1 MWFGSSKSKVNFHL
15 LLLLLFTIFAGYD
28 KTVLTNFGESMF
40 KKYWKSFVIF
50 WSVVMLGIVGVF
62 VFFWLISAGKL
73 GFMPTFEELENP
85 NNRFASEVFFADGPI
100 MNKYFEKENRKYTE
114 YREIPASVVDALIAT
129 EDVRFYEHSGVD
141 VRGLFRVLKGV
152 LTADASAGGGSTIS
166 QQLAKMLFPREP
178 DLNVFE
184 LVVRKFRE
192 WVIAVR
198 LEKSYTKEE
207 IMTMYLNKYDF
218 LNLAVGI
225 SSAAD
230 IYFQTPLDSLKIEQA
245 AMLVGMAK
253 NSSYYNPVRRPEL
266 TLNRRNVVLNQM
278 YKYDKITRDE
288 YDSLK
293 MLPLGLKFK
302 RVDHKEGLATY
313 FREYL
318 RLYMTANKPKR
329 ENYRNTE
336 QFRLDSAAWETDP
349 LYGWCKKNVK
359 VGGTHYDLYSDGLKI
374 YSTLDSRMQRYAEE
388 AVREHLSQDLQPLF
402 DKERAYKKNSPFSND
417 MTPDK
422 IEEAL
427 MRSVKQSERYR
438 QLVKEGKNQ
447 REIRKIFDQ
456 KVEMQLFTWN
466 GIRDTVMSPMDSVKH
481 YKSFFRSGF
490 MVMNPRNGYVKAYV
504 GGPDYRYFM
513 YDMVSVGRRQVGST
527 IKPILYTLAMQEGLG
542 PCDRV
547 PNIPQTFI
555 LPTGEPWTARGGT
568 KRKGEM
574 VTLRWGLANSENNI
588 SAWVLK
594 QFTPQAV
601 AQMAH
606 KMGITSFIDPVP
618 SVFLGTAEISVKE
631 MVAAYSIFANKGVY
645 HAPLIVSRIE
655 DKFGNTLA
663 TFQTESREVITANTA
678 YLMCDLLEGVVN
690 SGTGVRLRY
699 KYKLTNP
706 IGGKTGT
713 TQEHSDGWF
722 MGITPA
728 LVGGVWVGAED
739 RSIHFQN
746 LANGQGASMALPIW
760 GKFLQKVYADA
771 GLNVYTGPFDY
782 PAGLLKRLNCDET
795 VLPAGGTSTD
805 GQANDEEDEE
815 FY

>member
-1 MWFGSSKSKVNFHL
+1 
-15 LLLLLFTIFAGYD
+15 
-28 KTVLTNFGESMF
+28 MF
-40 KKYWKSFVIF
+40 KKYWKSFVVF
-50 WSVVMLGIVGVF
+50 WSVVLVGIVGLV

-85 NNRFASEVFFADGPI
+85 KNRFASEVYFADGTV
-100 MNKYFEKENRKYTE
+100 MSRYFEKENRKYTA
-114 YREIPASVVDALIAT
+114 YQEIPQSVIDALIAT
-129 EDVRFYEHSGVD
+129 EDARFYDHSGID

-152 LTADASAGGGSTIS
+152 LTGNTASTGGGSTIS

-178 DLNVFE
+178 DLNALE

-192 WVIAVR
+192 WVIAVK

-207 IMTMYLNKYDF
+207 ILTMYLNKYDF

-230 IYFQTPLDSLKIEQA
+230 IYFQMPLDSLRVEQA

-266 TLNRRNVVLNQM
+266 TRDRRNVVLAQM
-278 YKYDKITRDE
+278 YKYGKITE
-288 YDSLK
+288 EAMDSLQQ
-293 MLPLGLKFK
+293 LPLGLNFK

-313 FREYL
+313 FREHL
-318 RLYMTANKPKR
+318 RLFMTANKPVRK
-329 ENYRNTE
+329 NYRDAA
-336 QFRLDSAAWETDP
+336 QFRLDSTAWETNP

-359 VGGTHYDLYSDGLKI
+359 VDGTPYDLYSDGLKI
-374 YSTLDSRMQRYAEE
+374 YATLDSRMQRYAEE
-388 AVREHLSQDLQPLF
+388 AVREHLSQELQPLF
-402 DKERAYKKNSPFSND
+402 DKERVHKRNSPFSND
-417 MTPDK
+417 MTPEQINDV
-422 IEEAL
+422 L
-427 MRSVKQSERYR
+427 NRSMRQSERYR
-438 QLVKEGKNQ
+438 VLKKAGMKEA
-447 REIRKIFDQ
+447 EIRKTFHE
-456 KVEMQLFTWN
+456 KVEMQVFTWQ
-466 GIRDTVMSPMDSVKH
+466 GLRDTILSPLDSIKH
-481 YKSFFRSGF
+481 YKAFFRSGF
-490 MVMNPRNGYVKAYV
+490 MVMDPKNGYIKAYV

-513 YDMVSVGRRQVGST
+513 YDMVSTGKRQVGST

-542 PCDRV
+542 PCDKV

-555 LPTGEPWTARGGT
+555 LPDGKPWTARGGT

-618 SVFLGTAEISVKE
+618 SIFLGTAEISVKE

-645 HAPLIVSRIE
+645 NVPLPVFRIE
-655 DKFGNTLA
+655 DKYGNVLEDFRA
-663 TFQTESREVITANTA
+663 ESREVITENTA
-678 YLMCDLLEGVVN
+678 YLMCNLLEGVVEN
-690 SGTGVRLRY
+690 GTGVRLRY
-699 KYKLTNP
+699 KYKLNNP
-706 IGGKTGT
+706 MGGKTGT
-713 TQEHSDGWF
+713 TQEHADGWF
-722 MGITPA
+722 MGVTPE

-746 LANGQGASMALPIW
+746 LANGQGANMALPIW
-760 GKFLQKVYADA
+760 ARFLQKAYADPKLKLKQNDFEMPI
-771 GLNVYTGPFDY
+771 GIT
-782 PAGLLKRLNCDET
+782 KRLNCDET
-795 VLPAGGTSTD
+795 PAEG
-805 GQANDEEDEE
+805 ADEQKAGSNEEEEE
-815 FY
+815 FF

>member
-1 MWFGSSKSKVNFHL
+1 
-15 LLLLLFTIFAGYD
+15 
-28 KTVLTNFGESMF
+28 MF
-40 KKYWKSFVIF
+40 KKYWKFFVIF
-50 WSVVMLGIVGVF
+50 WSVVLVGIIGVF

-85 NNRFASEVFFADGPI
+85 NNRFASGVYFADGPI
-100 MNKYFEKENRKYTE
+100 MNRYFEKENRKYIE
-114 YREIPASVVDALIAT
+114 YREIPQSVIDALIAT
-129 EDVRFYEHSGVD
+129 EDVRFYDHSGVD
-141 VRGLFRVLKGV
+141 VRGLFRVAKGL
-152 LTADASAGGGSTIS
+152 LTANTSAGGGSTIS
-166 QQLAKMLFPREP
+166 QQLAKMLFPRES

-184 LVVRKFRE
+184 LAIRKFRE

-207 IMTMYLNKYDF
+207 ILTMYLNKYDF

-230 IYFQTPLDSLKIEQA
+230 IYFQVPLDSLKVEQA
-245 AMLVGMAK
+245 AMLIGMAK

-266 TLNRRNVVLNQM
+266 TLNRRNVVLSQM
-278 YKYDKITRDE
+278 YKYDKITRE
-288 YDSLK
+288 ECDSLK
-293 MLPLGLKFK
+293 KLPLGLNFK

-318 RLYMTANKPKR
+318 RLFMTANKPDRKR
-329 ENYRNTE
+329 YRDLS
-336 QFRLDSAAWETDP
+336 QFRLDSVAWKTNP

-359 VGGTHYDLYSDGLKI
+359 VDGSHYDLYSDGLKI
-374 YSTLDSRMQRYAEE
+374 YTTLDSRMQKYAEE

-402 DKERAYKKNSPFSND
+402 DKEKVKKHRPPFSND
-417 MTPDK
+417 MTPAE
-422 IEEAL
+422 IEEVL
-427 MRSVKQSERYR
+427 DRSIRQSERYR
-438 QLVKEGKNQ
+438 VLSKQGMSFD
-447 REIRKIFDQ
+447 EIRKTFDQ
-456 KVEMQLFTWN
+456 PLKMQVFTWN
-466 GIRDTVMSPMDSVKH
+466 GIRDTVMTPLDSIKH

-490 MVMNPRNGYVKAYV
+490 MVMQPQTGYIKAYV

-513 YDMVSVGRRQVGST
+513 YDMVSAGKRQVGST

-542 PCDRV
+542 PCDKV

-555 LPTGEPWTARGGT
+555 LPTGEPWSARGGT
-568 KRKGEM
+568 KRQGEM

-594 QFTPQAV
+594 QFTPEAV

-618 SVFLGTAEISVKE
+618 SVFLGTAEITVKE

-645 HAPLIVSRIE
+645 NSPLPVYRIE
-655 DKFGNTLA
+655 DKYGNVLQE
-663 TFQTESREVITANTA
+663 FRPESREVITENTA
-678 YLMCDLLEGVVN
+678 YLMCNLLEGVVTG
-690 SGTGVRLRY
+690 GTGVRLRY
-699 KYKLTNP
+699 KYKLMNP
-706 IGGKTGT
+706 MGGKTGT
-713 TQEHSDGWF
+713 TQKHADGWF
-722 MGITPA
+722 MGVTPD

-760 GKFLQKVYADA
+760 AKFLLKAYADPR
-771 GLNVYTGPFDY
+771 LKMSDRPFAR
-782 PAGLLKRLNCDET
+782 PAGINKRLDCDET
-795 VLPAGGTSTD
+795 ISEAEVKEMNNGIR
-805 GQANDEEDEE
+805 EDEE
-815 FY
+815 EFY

>member
-1 MWFGSSKSKVNFHL
+1 
-15 LLLLLFTIFAGYD
+15 
-28 KTVLTNFGESMF
+28 MF
-40 KKYWKSFVIF
+40 KKYWKFFVIF
-50 WSVVMLGIVGVF
+50 WSVVLVGIIGVF

-85 NNRFASEVFFADGPI
+85 NNRFASEVYFADGPI
-100 MNKYFEKENRKYTE
+100 MNRYFEKENRKYIE
-114 YREIPASVVDALIAT
+114 YREIPQSVIDALIAT
-129 EDVRFYEHSGVD
+129 EDVRFYDHSGVD
-141 VRGLFRVLKGV
+141 VRGLFRVAKGL
-152 LTADASAGGGSTIS
+152 LTANTSAGGGSTIS
-166 QQLAKMLFPREP
+166 QQLAKMLFPRES

-184 LVVRKFRE
+184 LAIRKFRE

-207 IMTMYLNKYDF
+207 ILTMYLNKYDF

-230 IYFQTPLDSLKIEQA
+230 IYFQVPLDSLKVEQA
-245 AMLVGMAK
+245 AMLIGMAK

-266 TLNRRNVVLNQM
+266 TLNRRNVVLSQM
-278 YKYDKITRDE
+278 YKYDKITRE
-288 YDSLK
+288 ECDSLK
-293 MLPLGLKFK
+293 KLPLGLNFK

-318 RLYMTANKPKR
+318 RLFMTANKPDRKR
-329 ENYRNTE
+329 YRDLS
-336 QFRLDSAAWETDP
+336 QFRLDSIVWETNP

-359 VGGTHYDLYSDGLKI
+359 VDGSHYDLYSDGLKI
-374 YSTLDSRMQRYAEE
+374 YTTLDSRMQKYAEE

-402 DKERAYKKNSPFSND
+402 DKEKVKKLRPPFSND
-417 MTPDK
+417 MTPAE
-422 IEEAL
+422 IEEVL
-427 MRSVKQSERYR
+427 DRSIRQSERYR
-438 QLVKEGKNQ
+438 VLSKQGMSFD
-447 REIRKIFDQ
+447 EIRKTFDQ
-456 KVEMQLFTWN
+456 PLKMQVFTWN
-466 GIRDTVMSPMDSVKH
+466 GIRDTVMTPLDSIKH

-490 MVMNPRNGYVKAYV
+490 MVMQPQTGYIKAYV

-513 YDMVSVGRRQVGST
+513 YDMVSAGKRQVGST

-542 PCDRV
+542 PCDKV

-555 LPTGEPWTARGGT
+555 LPTGEPWSARGGT
-568 KRKGEM
+568 KRQGEM

-594 QFTPQAV
+594 QFTPEAV

-618 SVFLGTAEISVKE
+618 SVFLGTAEITVKE

-645 HAPLIVSRIE
+645 NSPLPVCRIE
-655 DKFGNTLA
+655 DKYGNVLQE
-663 TFQTESREVITANTA
+663 FRPESREVITENTA
-678 YLMCDLLEGVVN
+678 YLMCNLLEGVVN

-706 IGGKTGT
+706 MGGKTGT
-713 TQEHSDGWF
+713 TQQHADGWF
-722 MGITPA
+722 IGVTPD

-746 LANGQGASMALPIW
+746 LANGQGANMALPIW
-760 GKFLQKVYADA
+760 AKFLQKAYADS
-771 GLNVYTGPFDY
+771 GLKMSGRPFDR
-782 PAGLLKRLNCDET
+782 PAGISKRLDCDET
-795 VLPAGGTSTD
+795 ISEAEAKEMNKSLR
-805 GQANDEEDEE
+805 EDEE
-815 FY
+815 EFY

>member
-1 MWFGSSKSKVNFHL
+1 
-15 LLLLLFTIFAGYD
+15 
-28 KTVLTNFGESMF
+28 MF
-40 KKYWKSFVIF
+40 KKYWKFFVIF
-50 WSVVMLGIVGVF
+50 WSVVLVGIIGVF

-85 NNRFASEVFFADGPI
+85 NNRFASEVYFADGPI
-100 MNKYFEKENRKYTE
+100 MNRYFEKENRKYIE
-114 YREIPASVVDALIAT
+114 YREIPQSVIDALIAT
-129 EDVRFYEHSGVD
+129 EDVRFYDHSGVD
-141 VRGLFRVLKGV
+141 VRGLFRVAKGL
-152 LTADASAGGGSTIS
+152 LTANTSAGGGSTIS
-166 QQLAKMLFPREP
+166 QQLAKMLFPRES

-184 LVVRKFRE
+184 LAIRKFRE

-207 IMTMYLNKYDF
+207 ILTMYLNKYDF

-230 IYFQTPLDSLKIEQA
+230 IYFQVPLDSLKVEQA
-245 AMLVGMAK
+245 AMLIGMAK

-266 TLNRRNVVLNQM
+266 TLNRRNVVLSQM
-278 YKYDKITRDE
+278 YKYDKITRE
-288 YDSLK
+288 ECDSLK
-293 MLPLGLKFK
+293 KLPLGLNFK

-318 RLYMTANKPKR
+318 RLFMTANKPDRKR
-329 ENYRNTE
+329 YRDLS
-336 QFRLDSAAWETDP
+336 QFRLDSVAWKTNP

-359 VGGTHYDLYSDGLKI
+359 VDGSHYDLYSDGLKI
-374 YSTLDSRMQRYAEE
+374 YTTLDSRMQKYAEE

-402 DKERAYKKNSPFSND
+402 DKEKVKKHRPPFSND
-417 MTPDK
+417 MTPTE
-422 IEEAL
+422 IEEVL
-427 MRSVKQSERYR
+427 DRSIRQSERYR
-438 QLVKEGKNQ
+438 VLSKQGMSFK
-447 REIRKIFDQ
+447 EIRKTFDQ
-456 KVEMQLFTWN
+456 PLKMQVFTWS
-466 GIRDTVMSPMDSVKH
+466 GIRDTVMTPLDSIKH

-490 MVMNPRNGYVKAYV
+490 MVMQPQTGYIKAYV

-513 YDMVSVGRRQVGST
+513 YDMVSAGKRQVGST

-542 PCDRV
+542 PCDKV

-555 LPTGEPWTARGGT
+555 LPTGEPWSARGGT
-568 KRKGEM
+568 KRQGEM

-594 QFTPQAV
+594 QFTPEAV

-618 SVFLGTAEISVKE
+618 SVFLGTAEITVKE

-645 HAPLIVSRIE
+645 NSPLPVYRIE
-655 DKFGNTLA
+655 DKYGNVLQE
-663 TFQTESREVITANTA
+663 FRPESREVITENTA
-678 YLMCDLLEGVVN
+678 YLMCNLLEGVVTG
-690 SGTGVRLRY
+690 GTGVRLRY
-699 KYKLTNP
+699 KYKLMNP
-706 IGGKTGT
+706 MGGKTGT
-713 TQEHSDGWF
+713 TQKHADGWF
-722 MGITPA
+722 MGVTPD

-760 GKFLQKVYADA
+760 AKFLLKAYADPR
-771 GLNVYTGPFDY
+771 LKMSDRPFDR
-782 PAGLLKRLNCDET
+782 PAGINKRLDCDET
-795 VLPAGGTSTD
+795 ISEAEVKEINNGIR
-805 GQANDEEDEE
+805 EDEE
-815 FY
+815 EFY

>member
-1 MWFGSSKSKVNFHL
+1 
-15 LLLLLFTIFAGYD
+15 
-28 KTVLTNFGESMF
+28 MF
-40 KKYWKSFVIF
+40 KKYWKFFVIF
-50 WSVVMLGIVGVF
+50 WSVVLVGIIGVF

-85 NNRFASEVFFADGPI
+85 NNRFASEVYFADGPI
-100 MNKYFEKENRKYTE
+100 MNRYFEKENRKYIE
-114 YREIPASVVDALIAT
+114 YREIPQSVIDALIAT
-129 EDVRFYEHSGVD
+129 EDVRFYDHSGVD
-141 VRGLFRVLKGV
+141 VRGLFRVAKGL
-152 LTADASAGGGSTIS
+152 LTANTSAGGGSTIS
-166 QQLAKMLFPREP
+166 QQLAKMLFPRES

-184 LVVRKFRE
+184 LAIRKFRE

-207 IMTMYLNKYDF
+207 ILTMYLNKYDF

-230 IYFQTPLDSLKIEQA
+230 IYFQVPLDSLKVEQA

-266 TLNRRNVVLNQM
+266 TLNRRNVVLSQM
-278 YKYDKITRDE
+278 YKYDKITRE
-288 YDSLK
+288 ECDSLK
-293 MLPLGLKFK
+293 QLPLGLNFK

-318 RLYMTANKPKR
+318 RLFMTANKPDRKR
-329 ENYRNTE
+329 YRDLS
-336 QFRLDSAAWETDP
+336 QFRLDSVAWKTNP

-359 VGGTHYDLYSDGLKI
+359 VDGSHYDLYSDGLKI
-374 YSTLDSRMQRYAEE
+374 YTTLDSRMQKYAEE
-388 AVREHLSQDLQPLF
+388 AVREHLSRDLQPLF
-402 DKERAYKKNSPFSND
+402 DKEKVKKHRPPFSND
-417 MTPDK
+417 MTPTE
-422 IEEAL
+422 IEEVL
-427 MRSVKQSERYR
+427 DRSIRQSERYR
-438 QLVKEGKNQ
+438 VLSKQGMSFD
-447 REIRKIFDQ
+447 EIRKTFDQ
-456 KVEMQLFTWN
+456 PLEMQVFTWN
-466 GIRDTVMSPMDSVKH
+466 GIRDTVMTPLDSIKH

-490 MVMNPRNGYVKAYV
+490 MVMQPQTGYIKAYV

-513 YDMVSVGRRQVGST
+513 YDMVSAGKRQVGST

-542 PCDRV
+542 PCDKV

-555 LPTGEPWTARGGT
+555 LPTGEPWSARGGT
-568 KRKGEM
+568 KRQGEM

-594 QFTPQAV
+594 QFTPEAV

-618 SVFLGTAEISVKE
+618 SVFLGTAEITVKE

-645 HAPLIVSRIE
+645 NSPLPVYRIE
-655 DKFGNTLA
+655 DKYGNVLQE
-663 TFQTESREVITANTA
+663 FRPESREVITENTA
-678 YLMCDLLEGVVN
+678 YLMCNLLEGVVTG
-690 SGTGVRLRY
+690 GTGVRLRY
-699 KYKLTNP
+699 KYKLMNP
-706 IGGKTGT
+706 MGGKTGT
-713 TQEHSDGWF
+713 TQKHADGWF
-722 MGITPA
+722 MGVTPD

-760 GKFLQKVYADA
+760 AKFLLKAYADPR
-771 GLNVYTGPFDY
+771 LKMSDRPFDR
-782 PAGLLKRLNCDET
+782 PAGINKRLDCDET
-795 VLPAGGTSTD
+795 ISEAEVKEMNNGIR
-805 GQANDEEDEE
+805 EDEE
-815 FY
+815 EFY

>member
-1 MWFGSSKSKVNFHL
+1 
-15 LLLLLFTIFAGYD
+15 
-28 KTVLTNFGESMF
+28 MF
-40 KKYWKSFVIF
+40 KKYWKFFVIF
-50 WSVVMLGIVGVF
+50 WSVVLVGIIGVF

-85 NNRFASEVFFADGPI
+85 NNRFASEIYFADGPI
-100 MNKYFEKENRKYTE
+100 MNRYFEKENRKYIE
-114 YREIPASVVDALIAT
+114 YREIPQSVIDALIAT
-129 EDVRFYEHSGVD
+129 EDVRFYDHSGVD
-141 VRGLFRVLKGV
+141 VRGLFRVAKGL
-152 LTADASAGGGSTIS
+152 LTANTSAGGGSTIS
-166 QQLAKMLFPREP
+166 QQLAKMLFPRES

-184 LVVRKFRE
+184 LAIRKFRE

-207 IMTMYLNKYDF
+207 ILTMYLNKYDF

-230 IYFQTPLDSLKIEQA
+230 IYFQVPLDSLKVEQA
-245 AMLVGMAK
+245 AMLIGMAK

-266 TLNRRNVVLNQM
+266 TLNRRNVVLSQM
-278 YKYDKITRDE
+278 YKYDKITRE
-288 YDSLK
+288 ECDSLK
-293 MLPLGLKFK
+293 KLPLGLNFK

-318 RLYMTANKPKR
+318 RLFMTANKPDRKR
-329 ENYRNTE
+329 YRDLS
-336 QFRLDSAAWETDP
+336 QFRLDSVAWKTNP

-359 VGGTHYDLYSDGLKI
+359 VDGSHYDLYSDGLKI
-374 YSTLDSRMQRYAEE
+374 YTTLDSRMQKYAEE

-402 DKERAYKKNSPFSND
+402 DKEKVKKHRPPFSND
-417 MTPDK
+417 MTPAE
-422 IEEAL
+422 IEEVL
-427 MRSVKQSERYR
+427 DRSIRQSERYR
-438 QLVKEGKNQ
+438 VLSKQGMSFD
-447 REIRKIFDQ
+447 EIRKTFDQ
-456 KVEMQLFTWN
+456 PLKMQVFTWN
-466 GIRDTVMSPMDSVKH
+466 GIRDTVMTPLDSIKH

-490 MVMNPRNGYVKAYV
+490 MVMQPQTGYIKAYV

-513 YDMVSVGRRQVGST
+513 YDMVSAGKRQVGST

-542 PCDRV
+542 PCDKV

-555 LPTGEPWTARGGT
+555 LPTGEPWSARGGT
-568 KRKGEM
+568 KRQGEM

-594 QFTPQAV
+594 QFTPEAV

-618 SVFLGTAEISVKE
+618 SVFLGTAEITVKE

-645 HAPLIVSRIE
+645 NSPLPVYRIE
-655 DKFGNTLA
+655 DKYGNVLQE
-663 TFQTESREVITANTA
+663 FRPESREVITENTA
-678 YLMCDLLEGVVN
+678 YLMCNLLEGVVTG
-690 SGTGVRLRY
+690 GTGVRLRY
-699 KYKLTNP
+699 KYKLMNP
-706 IGGKTGT
+706 MGGKTGT
-713 TQEHSDGWF
+713 TQKHADGWF
-722 MGITPA
+722 MGVTPD

-760 GKFLQKVYADA
+760 AKFLLKAYADPR
-771 GLNVYTGPFDY
+771 LKMSDRPFAR
-782 PAGLLKRLNCDET
+782 PAGINKRLDCDET
-795 VLPAGGTSTD
+795 ISEAEVKEMNNGIR
-805 GQANDEEDEE
+805 EDEE
-815 FY
+815 EFY

>member
-1 MWFGSSKSKVNFHL
+1 
-15 LLLLLFTIFAGYD
+15 
-28 KTVLTNFGESMF
+28 MF
-40 KKYWKSFVIF
+40 KKYWKFFVIF
-50 WSVVMLGIVGVF
+50 WSVVLVGIIGVF

-85 NNRFASEVFFADGPI
+85 NNRGASEVYFADGPI
-100 MNKYFEKENRKYTE
+100 MNRYFEKENRKYIE
-114 YREIPASVVDALIAT
+114 YREIPQSVIDALIAT
-129 EDVRFYEHSGVD
+129 EDVRFYDHSGVD
-141 VRGLFRVLKGV
+141 VRGLFRVAKGL
-152 LTADASAGGGSTIS
+152 LTANTSAGGGSTIS
-166 QQLAKMLFPREP
+166 QQLAKMLFPRES

-184 LVVRKFRE
+184 LAIRKFRE

-207 IMTMYLNKYDF
+207 ILTMYLNKYDF

-230 IYFQTPLDSLKIEQA
+230 IYFQVPLDSLKVEQA
-245 AMLVGMAK
+245 AMLIGMAK

-266 TLNRRNVVLNQM
+266 TLNRRNVVLSQM
-278 YKYDKITRDE
+278 YKYDKITRE
-288 YDSLK
+288 ECDSLK
-293 MLPLGLKFK
+293 KLPLGLNFK

-318 RLYMTANKPKR
+318 RLFMTANKPDRKR
-329 ENYRNTE
+329 YRDLS
-336 QFRLDSAAWETDP
+336 QFRLDSIAWETNP

-359 VGGTHYDLYSDGLKI
+359 VDGSHYDLYSDGLKI
-374 YSTLDSRMQRYAEE
+374 YTTLDSRMQKYAEE

-402 DKERAYKKNSPFSND
+402 DKEKVKKLRPPFSND
-417 MTPDK
+417 MTPAE
-422 IEEAL
+422 IEEVL
-427 MRSVKQSERYR
+427 DRSIRQSERYR
-438 QLVKEGKNQ
+438 VLSKQGMSFD
-447 REIRKIFDQ
+447 EIRKTFDQ
-456 KVEMQLFTWN
+456 PLEMQVFTWS
-466 GIRDTVMSPMDSVKH
+466 GIRDTVMTPLDSIKH

-490 MVMNPRNGYVKAYV
+490 MVMQPQTGYIKAYV

-513 YDMVSVGRRQVGST
+513 YDMVSAGKRQVGST

-542 PCDRV
+542 PCDKV

-555 LPTGEPWTARGGT
+555 LPTGEPWSARGGT
-568 KRKGEM
+568 KRQGEM

-594 QFTPQAV
+594 QFTPEAV

-618 SVFLGTAEISVKE
+618 SVFLGTAEITVKE

-645 HAPLIVSRIE
+645 NSPLPVYRIE
-655 DKFGNTLA
+655 DKYGNVLQE
-663 TFQTESREVITANTA
+663 FRPESREVITENTA
-678 YLMCDLLEGVVN
+678 YLMCNLLEGVVTG
-690 SGTGVRLRY
+690 GTGVRLRY
-699 KYKLTNP
+699 KYKLMNP
-706 IGGKTGT
+706 MGGKTGT
-713 TQEHSDGWF
+713 TQKHADGWF
-722 MGITPA
+722 MGVTPD

-760 GKFLQKVYADA
+760 AKFLLKAYADPR
-771 GLNVYTGPFDY
+771 LKMSDRPFDR
-782 PAGLLKRLNCDET
+782 PAGINKRLDCDET
-795 VLPAGGTSTD
+795 ISEAEVKEMNNGIR
-805 GQANDEEDEE
+805 EDEE
-815 FY
+815 EFY

>member
-1 MWFGSSKSKVNFHL
+1 
-15 LLLLLFTIFAGYD
+15 
-28 KTVLTNFGESMF
+28 MF
-40 KKYWKSFVIF
+40 KKYWKFFVIF
-50 WSVVMLGIVGVF
+50 WSVVLVGIIGVF

-85 NNRFASEVFFADGPI
+85 NNRFASEVYFADGPI
-100 MNKYFEKENRKYTE
+100 MNRYFEKENRKYIE
-114 YREIPASVVDALIAT
+114 YREIPQSVIDALIAT
-129 EDVRFYEHSGVD
+129 EDVRFYDHSGVD
-141 VRGLFRVLKGV
+141 VRGLFRVAKGL
-152 LTADASAGGGSTIS
+152 LTANTSAGGGSTIS
-166 QQLAKMLFPREP
+166 QQLAKMLFPRES

-184 LVVRKFRE
+184 LAIRKFRE

-207 IMTMYLNKYDF
+207 ILTMYLNKYDF

-230 IYFQTPLDSLKIEQA
+230 IYFQVPLDSLKVEQA
-245 AMLVGMAK
+245 AMLIGMAK

-266 TLNRRNVVLNQM
+266 TLNRRNVVLSQM
-278 YKYDKITRDE
+278 YKYDKITRE
-288 YDSLK
+288 ECDSLK
-293 MLPLGLKFK
+293 KLPLGLNFK

-318 RLYMTANKPKR
+318 RLFMTANKPDRKR
-329 ENYRNTE
+329 YRDLS
-336 QFRLDSAAWETDP
+336 QFRLDSVAWKTNP

-359 VGGTHYDLYSDGLKI
+359 VDGSHYDLYSDGLKI
-374 YSTLDSRMQRYAEE
+374 YTTLDSRMQKYAEE

-402 DKERAYKKNSPFSND
+402 DKEKVKKHRPPFSND
-417 MTPDK
+417 MTPAE
-422 IEEAL
+422 IEEVL
-427 MRSVKQSERYR
+427 DRSIRQSERYR
-438 QLVKEGKNQ
+438 VLSKQGMSFD
-447 REIRKIFDQ
+447 EIRKTFDQ
-456 KVEMQLFTWN
+456 PLEMQVFTWS
-466 GIRDTVMSPMDSVKH
+466 GIRDTVMTPLDSIKH

-490 MVMNPRNGYVKAYV
+490 MVMQPQTGYIKAYV

-513 YDMVSVGRRQVGST
+513 YDMVSAGKRQVGST

-542 PCDRV
+542 PCDKV

-555 LPTGEPWTARGGT
+555 LPTGEPWSARGGT
-568 KRKGEM
+568 KRQGEM

-594 QFTPQAV
+594 QFTPEAV

-618 SVFLGTAEISVKE
+618 SVFLGTAEITVKE

-645 HAPLIVSRIE
+645 NSPLPVCRIE
-655 DKFGNTLA
+655 DKYGNVLQE
-663 TFQTESREVITANTA
+663 FRPESREVITENTA
-678 YLMCDLLEGVVN
+678 YLMCNLLEGVVTG
-690 SGTGVRLRY
+690 GTGVRLRY
-699 KYKLTNP
+699 KYKLMNP
-706 IGGKTGT
+706 MGGKTGT
-713 TQEHSDGWF
+713 TQKHADGWF
-722 MGITPA
+722 MGVTPD

-760 GKFLQKVYADA
+760 AKFLLKVYADPR
-771 GLNVYTGPFDY
+771 LKMSDRPFDR
-782 PAGLLKRLNCDET
+782 PAGINKRLDCDET
-795 VLPAGGTSTD
+795 ISEAEVKEMNNGIR
-805 GQANDEEDEE
+805 EDEE
-815 FY
+815 EFY

>member
-1 MWFGSSKSKVNFHL
+1 
-15 LLLLLFTIFAGYD
+15 
-28 KTVLTNFGESMF
+28 MF
-40 KKYWKSFVIF
+40 KKYWKFFVIF
-50 WSVVMLGIVGVF
+50 WSVVLVGIIGVF

-85 NNRFASEVFFADGPI
+85 NNRFASEVYFADGPI
-100 MNKYFEKENRKYTE
+100 MNRYFEKENRKYIE
-114 YREIPASVVDALIAT
+114 YREIPQSVIDALIAT
-129 EDVRFYEHSGVD
+129 EDVRFYDHSGVD
-141 VRGLFRVLKGV
+141 VRGLFRVAKGL
-152 LTADASAGGGSTIS
+152 LTANTSAGGGSTIS
-166 QQLAKMLFPREP
+166 QQLAKMLFPRES

-184 LVVRKFRE
+184 LAIRKFRE

-207 IMTMYLNKYDF
+207 ILTMYLNKYDF

-230 IYFQTPLDSLKIEQA
+230 IYFQVPLDSLKVEQA
-245 AMLVGMAK
+245 AMLIGMAK

-266 TLNRRNVVLNQM
+266 TLNRRNVVLSQM
-278 YKYDKITRDE
+278 YKYDKITRE
-288 YDSLK
+288 ECDSLK
-293 MLPLGLKFK
+293 KLPLGLNFK

-318 RLYMTANKPKR
+318 RLFMTANKPDRKR
-329 ENYRNTE
+329 YRDLS
-336 QFRLDSAAWETDP
+336 QFRLDSIVWETNL

-359 VGGTHYDLYSDGLKI
+359 VDGSHYDLYSDGLKI
-374 YSTLDSRMQRYAEE
+374 YTTLDSRMQKYAEE

-402 DKERAYKKNSPFSND
+402 DKEKVKKLRPPFSND
-417 MTPDK
+417 MTPAE
-422 IEEAL
+422 IEEVL
-427 MRSVKQSERYR
+427 DRSIRQSERYR
-438 QLVKEGKNQ
+438 VLSKQGMSFD
-447 REIRKIFDQ
+447 EIRKTFDQ
-456 KVEMQLFTWN
+456 PLEMQVFTWS
-466 GIRDTVMSPMDSVKH
+466 GIRDTVMTPLDSIKH

-490 MVMNPRNGYVKAYV
+490 MVMQPQTGYIKAYV

-513 YDMVSVGRRQVGST
+513 YDMVSAGKRQVGST

-542 PCDRV
+542 PCDKV

-555 LPTGEPWTARGGT
+555 LPTGEPWSARGGT
-568 KRKGEM
+568 KRQGEM

-594 QFTPQAV
+594 QFTPEAV

-618 SVFLGTAEISVKE
+618 SVFLGTAEITVKE

-645 HAPLIVSRIE
+645 NSPLPVCRIE
-655 DKFGNTLA
+655 DKYGNVLQE
-663 TFQTESREVITANTA
+663 FRPESREVITENTA
-678 YLMCDLLEGVVN
+678 YLMCNLLEGVVN

-706 IGGKTGT
+706 MGGKTGT
-713 TQEHSDGWF
+713 TQQHADGWF
-722 MGITPA
+722 IGVTPD

-746 LANGQGASMALPIW
+746 LANGQGANMALPIW
-760 GKFLQKVYADA
+760 AKFLQKAYADS
-771 GLNVYTGPFDY
+771 GLKMSGRPFDR
-782 PAGLLKRLNCDET
+782 PAGISKRLDCDET
-795 VLPAGGTSTD
+795 ISEAEAKEMNKSLR
-805 GQANDEEDEE
+805 EDEE
-815 FY
+815 EFY

>member
-1 MWFGSSKSKVNFHL
+1 
-15 LLLLLFTIFAGYD
+15 
-28 KTVLTNFGESMF
+28 MF
-40 KKYWKSFVIF
+40 KKYWKFFVIF
-50 WSVVMLGIVGVF
+50 WSVVLVGIIGVF

-85 NNRFASEVFFADGPI
+85 NNRFASEVYFADGPI
-100 MNKYFEKENRKYTE
+100 MNRYFEKENRKYIE
-114 YREIPASVVDALIAT
+114 YREIPQSVIDALIAT
-129 EDVRFYEHSGVD
+129 EDVRFYDHSGVD
-141 VRGLFRVLKGV
+141 VRGLFRVAKGL
-152 LTADASAGGGSTIS
+152 LTANTSAGGGSTIS
-166 QQLAKMLFPREP
+166 QQLAKMLFPRES

-184 LVVRKFRE
+184 LAIRKFRE

-207 IMTMYLNKYDF
+207 ILTMYLNKYDF

-230 IYFQTPLDSLKIEQA
+230 IYFQVPLDSLKVEQA
-245 AMLVGMAK
+245 AMLIGMAK

-266 TLNRRNVVLNQM
+266 TLNRRNVVLSQM
-278 YKYDKITRDE
+278 YKYDKITRE
-288 YDSLK
+288 ECDSLK
-293 MLPLGLKFK
+293 KLPLGLNFK

-318 RLYMTANKPKR
+318 RLFMTANKPDRKR
-329 ENYRNTE
+329 YRDLS
-336 QFRLDSAAWETDP
+336 QFRLDSIAWETNP

-359 VGGTHYDLYSDGLKI
+359 VDGSHYDLYSDGLKI
-374 YSTLDSRMQRYAEE
+374 YTTLDSRMQKYAEE

-402 DKERAYKKNSPFSND
+402 DKEKVKKHRPPFSND
-417 MTPDK
+417 MTPAE
-422 IEEAL
+422 IEEVL
-427 MRSVKQSERYR
+427 DRSIRQSERYR
-438 QLVKEGKNQ
+438 VLSKQGMSFD
-447 REIRKIFDQ
+447 EIRKTFDQ
-456 KVEMQLFTWN
+456 PLKMQVFTWS
-466 GIRDTVMSPMDSVKH
+466 GIRDTVMTPLDSIKH

-490 MVMNPRNGYVKAYV
+490 MVMQPQTGYIKAYV

-513 YDMVSVGRRQVGST
+513 YDMVSAGKRQVGST

-542 PCDRV
+542 PCDKV

-555 LPTGEPWTARGGT
+555 LPTGEPWSARGGT
-568 KRKGEM
+568 KRQGEM

-594 QFTPQAV
+594 QFTPEAV

-618 SVFLGTAEISVKE
+618 SVFLGTAEITVKE

-645 HAPLIVSRIE
+645 NSPLPVYRIE
-655 DKFGNTLA
+655 DKYGNVLQE
-663 TFQTESREVITANTA
+663 FRPESREVITENTA
-678 YLMCDLLEGVVN
+678 YLMCNLLEGVVTG
-690 SGTGVRLRY
+690 GTGVRLRY
-699 KYKLTNP
+699 KYKLMNP
-706 IGGKTGT
+706 MGGKTGT
-713 TQEHSDGWF
+713 TQKHADGWF
-722 MGITPA
+722 MGVTPD

-760 GKFLQKVYADA
+760 AKFLLKVYADPR
-771 GLNVYTGPFDY
+771 LKMSDRPFDR
-782 PAGLLKRLNCDET
+782 PAGINKRLDCDET
-795 VLPAGGTSTD
+795 ISEAEVKEMNNGIR
-805 GQANDEEDEE
+805 EDEE
-815 FY
+815 EFY

>member
-1 MWFGSSKSKVNFHL
+1 
-15 LLLLLFTIFAGYD
+15 
-28 KTVLTNFGESMF
+28 MF
-40 KKYWKSFVIF
+40 KKYWKFFVIF
-50 WSVVMLGIVGVF
+50 WSVVLVGIIGVF

-85 NNRFASEVFFADGPI
+85 NNRFASEVYFADGPI
-100 MNKYFEKENRKYTE
+100 MNRYFEKENRKYIE
-114 YREIPASVVDALIAT
+114 YREIPQSVIDALIAT
-129 EDVRFYEHSGVD
+129 EDVRFYDHSGVD
-141 VRGLFRVLKGV
+141 VRGLFRVAKGL
-152 LTADASAGGGSTIS
+152 LTANTSAGGGSTIS
-166 QQLAKMLFPREP
+166 QQLAKMLFPRES

-184 LVVRKFRE
+184 LAIRKFRE

-207 IMTMYLNKYDF
+207 ILTMYLNKYDF

-230 IYFQTPLDSLKIEQA
+230 IYFQVPLDSLKVEQA
-245 AMLVGMAK
+245 AMLIGMAK

-266 TLNRRNVVLNQM
+266 TLNRRNVVLSQM
-278 YKYDKITRDE
+278 YKYDKITRE
-288 YDSLK
+288 ECDSLK
-293 MLPLGLKFK
+293 KLPLGLNFK

-318 RLYMTANKPKR
+318 RLFMTANKPDRKR
-329 ENYRNTE
+329 YRDLS
-336 QFRLDSAAWETDP
+336 QFRLDSVAWETNP

-359 VGGTHYDLYSDGLKI
+359 VDGSHYDLYSDGLKI
-374 YSTLDSRMQRYAEE
+374 YTTLDSRMQKYAEE

-402 DKERAYKKNSPFSND
+402 DKEKVKKLRPPFSND
-417 MTPDK
+417 MTPAE
-422 IEEAL
+422 IEEVL
-427 MRSVKQSERYR
+427 DRSIRQSERYR
-438 QLVKEGKNQ
+438 VLSKQGMSFD
-447 REIRKIFDQ
+447 EIRKTFDQ
-456 KVEMQLFTWN
+456 PLEMQVFTWS
-466 GIRDTVMSPMDSVKH
+466 GIRDTVMTPLDSIKH

-490 MVMNPRNGYVKAYV
+490 MVMQPQTGYIKAYV

-513 YDMVSVGRRQVGST
+513 YDMVSAGKRQVGST

-542 PCDRV
+542 PCDKV

-555 LPTGEPWTARGGT
+555 LPTGEPWSARGGT
-568 KRKGEM
+568 KRQGEM

-594 QFTPQAV
+594 QFTPEAV

-618 SVFLGTAEISVKE
+618 SVFLGTAEITVKE

-645 HAPLIVSRIE
+645 NSPLPVYRIE
-655 DKFGNTLA
+655 DKYGNVLQE
-663 TFQTESREVITANTA
+663 FRPESREVITENTA
-678 YLMCDLLEGVVN
+678 YLMCNLLEGVVTG
-690 SGTGVRLRY
+690 GTGVRLRY
-699 KYKLTNP
+699 KYKLMNP
-706 IGGKTGT
+706 MGGKTGT
-713 TQEHSDGWF
+713 TQKHADGWF
-722 MGITPA
+722 MGVTPD

-760 GKFLQKVYADA
+760 AKFLLKVYADPR
-771 GLNVYTGPFDY
+771 LKMSDRPFDR
-782 PAGLLKRLNCDET
+782 PAGINKRLDCDET
-795 VLPAGGTSTD
+795 ISEAEVKEMNNGIR
-805 GQANDEEDEE
+805 EDEE
-815 FY
+815 EFY

>member
-1 MWFGSSKSKVNFHL
+1 
-15 LLLLLFTIFAGYD
+15 
-28 KTVLTNFGESMF
+28 MF
-40 KKYWKSFVIF
+40 KKYWKFFVIF
-50 WSVVMLGIVGVF
+50 WSVVLVGIIGVF

-85 NNRFASEVFFADGPI
+85 NNRFASEVYFADGPI
-100 MNKYFEKENRKYTE
+100 MNRYFEKENRKYIE
-114 YREIPASVVDALIAT
+114 YREIPQSVIDALIAT
-129 EDVRFYEHSGVD
+129 EDVRFYDHSGVD
-141 VRGLFRVLKGV
+141 VRGLFRVAKGL
-152 LTADASAGGGSTIS
+152 LTANTSAGGGSTIS
-166 QQLAKMLFPREP
+166 QQLAKMLFPRES

-184 LVVRKFRE
+184 LAIRKFRE

-207 IMTMYLNKYDF
+207 ILTMYLNKYDF

-230 IYFQTPLDSLKIEQA
+230 IYFQVPLDSLKVEQA
-245 AMLVGMAK
+245 AMLIGMAK

-266 TLNRRNVVLNQM
+266 TLNRRNVVLSQM
-278 YKYDKITRDE
+278 YKYDKITRE
-288 YDSLK
+288 ECDSLK
-293 MLPLGLKFK
+293 KLPLGLNFK

-318 RLYMTANKPKR
+318 RLFMTANKPDRKR
-329 ENYRNTE
+329 YRDLS
-336 QFRLDSAAWETDP
+336 QFRLDSIVWETNP

-359 VGGTHYDLYSDGLKI
+359 VDGSHYDLYSDGLKI
-374 YSTLDSRMQRYAEE
+374 YTTLDSRMQKYAEE

-402 DKERAYKKNSPFSND
+402 DKEKVKKLRPPFSND
-417 MTPDK
+417 MTPAE
-422 IEEAL
+422 IEEVL
-427 MRSVKQSERYR
+427 DRSIRQSERYR
-438 QLVKEGKNQ
+438 VLSKQGMSFD
-447 REIRKIFDQ
+447 EIRKTFDQ
-456 KVEMQLFTWN
+456 PLEMQVFTWS
-466 GIRDTVMSPMDSVKH
+466 GIRDTGMTPLDSIKH

-490 MVMNPRNGYVKAYV
+490 MVMQPQTGYIKAYV

-513 YDMVSVGRRQVGST
+513 YDMVSAGKRQVGST

-542 PCDRV
+542 PCDKV

-555 LPTGEPWTARGGT
+555 LPTGEPWSARGGT
-568 KRKGEM
+568 KRQGEM

-594 QFTPQAV
+594 QFTPEAV

-618 SVFLGTAEISVKE
+618 SVFLGTAEITVKE

-645 HAPLIVSRIE
+645 NSPLPVYRIE
-655 DKFGNTLA
+655 DKYGNVLQE
-663 TFQTESREVITANTA
+663 FRPESREVITENTA
-678 YLMCDLLEGVVN
+678 YLMCNLLEGVVTG
-690 SGTGVRLRY
+690 GTGVRLRY
-699 KYKLTNP
+699 KYKLMNP
-706 IGGKTGT
+706 MGGKTGT
-713 TQEHSDGWF
+713 TQKHADGWF
-722 MGITPA
+722 MGVTPD

-760 GKFLQKVYADA
+760 AKFLLKAYADPR
-771 GLNVYTGPFDY
+771 LKMSDRPFDR
-782 PAGLLKRLNCDET
+782 PAGINKRLDCDET
-795 VLPAGGTSTD
+795 ISEAEVKEMNNGIR
-805 GQANDEEDEE
+805 EDEE
-815 FY
+815 EFY

>member
-1 MWFGSSKSKVNFHL
+1 
-15 LLLLLFTIFAGYD
+15 
-28 KTVLTNFGESMF
+28 MF
-40 KKYWKSFVIF
+40 KKYWKFFVIF
-50 WSVVMLGIVGVF
+50 WSVVLVGIIGVF

-85 NNRFASEVFFADGPI
+85 NNRFASEVYFADGPI
-100 MNKYFEKENRKYTE
+100 MNRYFEKENRKYIE
-114 YREIPASVVDALIAT
+114 YREIPQSVIDALIAT
-129 EDVRFYEHSGVD
+129 EDVRFYDHSGVD
-141 VRGLFRVLKGV
+141 VRGLFRVAKGL
-152 LTADASAGGGSTIS
+152 LTANTSAGGGSTIS
-166 QQLAKMLFPREP
+166 QQLAKMLFPRES

-184 LVVRKFRE
+184 LAIRKFRE

-207 IMTMYLNKYDF
+207 ILTMYLNKYDF

-230 IYFQTPLDSLKIEQA
+230 IYFQVPLDSLKVEQA
-245 AMLVGMAK
+245 AMLIGMAK

-266 TLNRRNVVLNQM
+266 TLNRRNVVLSQM
-278 YKYDKITRDE
+278 YKYDKITRE
-288 YDSLK
+288 ECDSLK
-293 MLPLGLKFK
+293 KLPLGLNFK

-318 RLYMTANKPKR
+318 RLFMTANKPDRKR
-329 ENYRNTE
+329 YRDLS
-336 QFRLDSAAWETDP
+336 QFRLDSVAWETNP

-359 VGGTHYDLYSDGLKI
+359 VDGSHYDLYSDGLKI
-374 YSTLDSRMQRYAEE
+374 YTTLDSRMQKYAEE

-402 DKERAYKKNSPFSND
+402 DKEKVKKHRPPFSND
-417 MTPDK
+417 MTPTE
-422 IEEAL
+422 IEEVL
-427 MRSVKQSERYR
+427 DRSIRQSERYR
-438 QLVKEGKNQ
+438 VLSKQGMSFK
-447 REIRKIFDQ
+447 EIRKTFDQ
-456 KVEMQLFTWN
+456 PLKMQVFTWN
-466 GIRDTVMSPMDSVKH
+466 GIRDTVMTPLDSIKH

-490 MVMNPRNGYVKAYV
+490 MVMQPQTGYIKAYV

-513 YDMVSVGRRQVGST
+513 YDMVSAGKRQVGST

-542 PCDRV
+542 PCDKV

-555 LPTGEPWTARGGT
+555 LPTGEPWSARGGT
-568 KRKGEM
+568 KRQGEM

-594 QFTPQAV
+594 QFTPEAV

-618 SVFLGTAEISVKE
+618 SVFLGTAEITVKE

-645 HAPLIVSRIE
+645 NSPLPVYRIE
-655 DKFGNTLA
+655 DKYGNVLQE
-663 TFQTESREVITANTA
+663 FRPESREVITENTA
-678 YLMCDLLEGVVN
+678 YLMCNLLEGVVTG
-690 SGTGVRLRY
+690 GTGVRLRY
-699 KYKLTNP
+699 KYKLMNP
-706 IGGKTGT
+706 MGGKTGT
-713 TQEHSDGWF
+713 TQKHADGWF
-722 MGITPA
+722 MGVTPD

-760 GKFLQKVYADA
+760 AKFLLKAYADPR
-771 GLNVYTGPFDY
+771 LKMSDRPFDR
-782 PAGLLKRLNCDET
+782 PAGINKRLDCDET
-795 VLPAGGTSTD
+795 ISEAEVKEINNGIR
-805 GQANDEEDEE
+805 EDEE
-815 FY
+815 EFY

>member
-1 MWFGSSKSKVNFHL
+1 
-15 LLLLLFTIFAGYD
+15 
-28 KTVLTNFGESMF
+28 MF
-40 KKYWKSFVIF
+40 KKYWKFFVIF
-50 WSVVMLGIVGVF
+50 WSVVLVGIIGVF

-85 NNRFASEVFFADGPI
+85 NNRFASEVYFADGPI
-100 MNKYFEKENRKYTE
+100 MNRYFEKENRKYIE
-114 YREIPASVVDALIAT
+114 YREIPQSVIDALIAT
-129 EDVRFYEHSGVD
+129 EDVRFYDHSGVD
-141 VRGLFRVLKGV
+141 VRGLFRVAKGL
-152 LTADASAGGGSTIS
+152 LTANTSAGGGSTIS
-166 QQLAKMLFPREP
+166 QQLAKMLFPRES

-184 LVVRKFRE
+184 LAIRKFRE

-207 IMTMYLNKYDF
+207 ILTMYLNKYDF

-230 IYFQTPLDSLKIEQA
+230 IYFQVPLDSLKVEQA
-245 AMLVGMAK
+245 AMLIGMAK

-266 TLNRRNVVLNQM
+266 TLNRRNVVLSQM
-278 YKYDKITRDE
+278 YKYDKITRE
-288 YDSLK
+288 ECDSLK
-293 MLPLGLKFK
+293 KLPLGLNFK

-318 RLYMTANKPKR
+318 RLFMTANKPDRKR
-329 ENYRNTE
+329 YSDLS
-336 QFRLDSAAWETDP
+336 QFRLDSVAWETNP

-359 VGGTHYDLYSDGLKI
+359 VDGSHYDLYSDGLKI
-374 YSTLDSRMQRYAEE
+374 YTTLDSRMQKYAEE

-402 DKERAYKKNSPFSND
+402 DKEKVKKHRPPFSND
-417 MTPDK
+417 MTPTE
-422 IEEAL
+422 IEEVL
-427 MRSVKQSERYR
+427 DRSIRQSERYR
-438 QLVKEGKNQ
+438 VLSKQGMSFK
-447 REIRKIFDQ
+447 EIRKTFDQ
-456 KVEMQLFTWN
+456 PLKMQVFTWN
-466 GIRDTVMSPMDSVKH
+466 GIRDTVMTPLDSIKH

-490 MVMNPRNGYVKAYV
+490 MVMQPQTGYIKAYV

-513 YDMVSVGRRQVGST
+513 YDMVSAGKRQVGST

-542 PCDRV
+542 PCDKV

-555 LPTGEPWTARGGT
+555 LPTGEPWSARGGT
-568 KRKGEM
+568 KRQGEM

-594 QFTPQAV
+594 QFTPEAV

-618 SVFLGTAEISVKE
+618 SVFLGTAEITVKE

-645 HAPLIVSRIE
+645 NSPLPVYRIE
-655 DKFGNTLA
+655 DKYGNVLQE
-663 TFQTESREVITANTA
+663 FRPESREVITENTA
-678 YLMCDLLEGVVN
+678 YLMCNLLEGVVTG
-690 SGTGVRLRY
+690 GTGVRLRY
-699 KYKLTNP
+699 KYKLMNP
-706 IGGKTGT
+706 MGGKTGT
-713 TQEHSDGWF
+713 TQKHADGWF
-722 MGITPA
+722 MGVTPD

-760 GKFLQKVYADA
+760 AKFLLKAYADPR
-771 GLNVYTGPFDY
+771 LKMSDRPFDR
-782 PAGLLKRLNCDET
+782 PAGINKRLDCDET
-795 VLPAGGTSTD
+795 ISEAEVKEMNNGIR
-805 GQANDEEDEE
+805 EDEE
-815 FY
+815 EFY

>member
-1 MWFGSSKSKVNFHL
+1 
-15 LLLLLFTIFAGYD
+15 
-28 KTVLTNFGESMF
+28 MF
-40 KKYWKSFVIF
+40 KKYWKFFVIF
-50 WSVVMLGIVGVF
+50 WSVVLVGIIGVF

-85 NNRFASEVFFADGPI
+85 NNRFASEVYFADGPI
-100 MNKYFEKENRKYTE
+100 MNRYFEKENRKYIE
-114 YREIPASVVDALIAT
+114 YREIPQSVIDALIAT
-129 EDVRFYEHSGVD
+129 EDVRFYDHSGVD
-141 VRGLFRVLKGV
+141 VRGLFRVAKGL
-152 LTADASAGGGSTIS
+152 LTANTSAGGGSTIS
-166 QQLAKMLFPREP
+166 QQLAKMLFPRES

-184 LVVRKFRE
+184 LAIRKFRE

-207 IMTMYLNKYDF
+207 ILTMYLNKYDF

-230 IYFQTPLDSLKIEQA
+230 IYFQVPLDSLKVEQA
-245 AMLVGMAK
+245 AMLIGMAK

-266 TLNRRNVVLNQM
+266 TLNRRNVVLSQM
-278 YKYDKITRDE
+278 YKYDKITRE
-288 YDSLK
+288 ECDSLK
-293 MLPLGLKFK
+293 KLPLGLNFK

-318 RLYMTANKPKR
+318 RLFMTANKPDRKR
-329 ENYRNTE
+329 YRDLS
-336 QFRLDSAAWETDP
+336 QFRLDSVAWKTNP

-359 VGGTHYDLYSDGLKI
+359 VDGSHYDLYSDGLKI
-374 YSTLDSRMQRYAEE
+374 YTTLDSRMQKYAEE

-402 DKERAYKKNSPFSND
+402 DKEKVKKHRPPFSND
-417 MTPDK
+417 MTPAE
-422 IEEAL
+422 IEEVL
-427 MRSVKQSERYR
+427 DRSIRQSERYR
-438 QLVKEGKNQ
+438 VLSKQGMSFD
-447 REIRKIFDQ
+447 EIRKTFDQ
-456 KVEMQLFTWN
+456 PLKMQVFTWN
-466 GIRDTVMSPMDSVKH
+466 GIRDTVMTPLDSIKH

-490 MVMNPRNGYVKAYV
+490 MVMQPQTGYIKAYV

-513 YDMVSVGRRQVGST
+513 YDMVSAGKRQVGST

-542 PCDRV
+542 PCDKV

-555 LPTGEPWTARGGT
+555 LPPGEPWSARGGT
-568 KRKGEM
+568 KRQGEM

-594 QFTPQAV
+594 QFTPEAV

-618 SVFLGTAEISVKE
+618 SVFLGTAEITVKE

-645 HAPLIVSRIE
+645 NSPLPVYRIE
-655 DKFGNTLA
+655 DKYGNVLQE
-663 TFQTESREVITANTA
+663 FRPESREVITENTA
-678 YLMCDLLEGVVN
+678 YLMCNLLEGVVTG
-690 SGTGVRLRY
+690 GTGVRLRY
-699 KYKLTNP
+699 KYKLMNP
-706 IGGKTGT
+706 MGGKTGT
-713 TQEHSDGWF
+713 TQKHADGWF
-722 MGITPA
+722 MGVTPD

-760 GKFLQKVYADA
+760 AKFLLKVYADPR
-771 GLNVYTGPFDY
+771 LKMSDRPFDR
-782 PAGLLKRLNCDET
+782 PAGINKRLDCDET
-795 VLPAGGTSTD
+795 ISEAEVKEMNNGIR
-805 GQANDEEDEE
+805 EDEE
-815 FY
+815 EFY

>member
-1 MWFGSSKSKVNFHL
+1 
-15 LLLLLFTIFAGYD
+15 
-28 KTVLTNFGESMF
+28 MF
-40 KKYWKSFVIF
+40 KKYWKFFVIF
-50 WSVVMLGIVGVF
+50 WSVVLVGIIGVF

-85 NNRFASEVFFADGPI
+85 NNRFASEVYFADGPI
-100 MNKYFEKENRKYTE
+100 MNRYFEKENRKYIE
-114 YREIPASVVDALIAT
+114 YREIPQSVIDALIAT
-129 EDVRFYEHSGVD
+129 EDVRFYDHSGVD
-141 VRGLFRVLKGV
+141 VRGLFRVAKGL
-152 LTADASAGGGSTIS
+152 LTANTSAGGGSTIS
-166 QQLAKMLFPREP
+166 QQLAKMLFPRES

-184 LVVRKFRE
+184 LAIRKFRE

-207 IMTMYLNKYDF
+207 ILTMYLNKYDF

-230 IYFQTPLDSLKIEQA
+230 IYFQVPLDSLKVEQA
-245 AMLVGMAK
+245 AMLIGMAK

-266 TLNRRNVVLNQM
+266 TLNRRNVVLSQM
-278 YKYDKITRDE
+278 YKYDKITRE
-288 YDSLK
+288 ECDSLK
-293 MLPLGLKFK
+293 KLPLGLNFK

-318 RLYMTANKPKR
+318 RLFMTANKPDRKR
-329 ENYRNTE
+329 YRDLS
-336 QFRLDSAAWETDP
+336 QFRLDSIAWETNP

-359 VGGTHYDLYSDGLKI
+359 VDGSHYDLYSDGLKI
-374 YSTLDSRMQRYAEE
+374 YTTLDSRMQKYAEE

-402 DKERAYKKNSPFSND
+402 DKEKVKKHRPPFSND
-417 MTPDK
+417 MTPTE
-422 IEEAL
+422 IEEVL
-427 MRSVKQSERYR
+427 DRSIRQSERYR
-438 QLVKEGKNQ
+438 VLSKQGMSFK
-447 REIRKIFDQ
+447 EIRKTFDQ
-456 KVEMQLFTWN
+456 PLKMQVFTWN
-466 GIRDTVMSPMDSVKH
+466 GIRDTVMTPLDSIKH

-490 MVMNPRNGYVKAYV
+490 MVMQPQTGYIKAYV

-513 YDMVSVGRRQVGST
+513 YDMVSAGKRQVGST

-542 PCDRV
+542 PCDKV

-555 LPTGEPWTARGGT
+555 LPTGEPWSARGGT
-568 KRKGEM
+568 KRQGEM

-594 QFTPQAV
+594 QFTPEAV

-618 SVFLGTAEISVKE
+618 SVFLGTAEITVKE

-645 HAPLIVSRIE
+645 NSPLPVYRIE
-655 DKFGNTLA
+655 DKYGNVLQE
-663 TFQTESREVITANTA
+663 FRPESREVITENTA
-678 YLMCDLLEGVVN
+678 YLMCNLLEGVVTG
-690 SGTGVRLRY
+690 GTGVRLRY
-699 KYKLTNP
+699 KYKLMNP
-706 IGGKTGT
+706 MGGKTGT
-713 TQEHSDGWF
+713 TQKHADGWF
-722 MGITPA
+722 MGVTPD

-760 GKFLQKVYADA
+760 AKFLLKAYADPR
-771 GLNVYTGPFDY
+771 LKMSDRPFDR
-782 PAGLLKRLNCDET
+782 PAGINKRLDCDET
-795 VLPAGGTSTD
+795 ISEAEVKEMNNGLR
-805 GQANDEEDEE
+805 EDEAE

>member
-1 MWFGSSKSKVNFHL
+1 
-15 LLLLLFTIFAGYD
+15 
-28 KTVLTNFGESMF
+28 MF
-40 KKYWKSFVIF
+40 KKYWKFFVIF
-50 WSVVMLGIVGVF
+50 WSVVLVGIIGVF

-85 NNRFASEVFFADGPI
+85 NNRFASEVYFADGPI
-100 MNKYFEKENRKYTE
+100 MNRYFEKENRKYIE
-114 YREIPASVVDALIAT
+114 YREIPQSVIDALIAT
-129 EDVRFYEHSGVD
+129 EDVRFYDHSGVD
-141 VRGLFRVLKGV
+141 VRGLFRVAKGL
-152 LTADASAGGGSTIS
+152 LTANTSAGGGSTIS
-166 QQLAKMLFPREP
+166 QQLAKMLFPRES

-184 LVVRKFRE
+184 LAIRKFRE

-207 IMTMYLNKYDF
+207 ILTMYLNKYDF

-230 IYFQTPLDSLKIEQA
+230 IYFQVPLDSLKVEQA
-245 AMLVGMAK
+245 AMLIGMAK

-266 TLNRRNVVLNQM
+266 TLNRRNVVLSQM
-278 YKYDKITRDE
+278 YKYDKITRE
-288 YDSLK
+288 ECDSLK
-293 MLPLGLKFK
+293 KLPLGLNFK

-318 RLYMTANKPKR
+318 RLFMTANKPDRKR
-329 ENYRNTE
+329 YRDLS
-336 QFRLDSAAWETDP
+336 QFRLDSIVWETNP

-359 VGGTHYDLYSDGLKI
+359 VDGSHYDLYSDGLKI
-374 YSTLDSRMQRYAEE
+374 YTTLDSRMQKYAEE

-402 DKERAYKKNSPFSND
+402 DKEKVKKLRPPFSND
-417 MTPDK
+417 MTPAE
-422 IEEAL
+422 IEEVL
-427 MRSVKQSERYR
+427 DRSIRQSERYR
-438 QLVKEGKNQ
+438 VLSKQGMSFD
-447 REIRKIFDQ
+447 EIRKTFDQ
-456 KVEMQLFTWN
+456 PLEMQVFTWN
-466 GIRDTVMSPMDSVKH
+466 GIRDTVMTPLDSIKH

-490 MVMNPRNGYVKAYV
+490 MVMQPQTGYIKAYV

-513 YDMVSVGRRQVGST
+513 YDMVSAGKRQVGST

-542 PCDRV
+542 PCDKV

-555 LPTGEPWTARGGT
+555 LPTGEPWSARGGT
-568 KRKGEM
+568 KRQGEM

-594 QFTPQAV
+594 QFTPEAV

-618 SVFLGTAEISVKE
+618 SVFLGTAEITVKE

-645 HAPLIVSRIE
+645 NSPLPVCRIE
-655 DKFGNTLA
+655 DKYGNVLQE
-663 TFQTESREVITANTA
+663 FRPESREVITENTA
-678 YLMCDLLEGVVN
+678 YLMCNLLEGVVN

-706 IGGKTGT
+706 MGGKTGT
-713 TQEHSDGWF
+713 TQQHADGWF
-722 MGITPA
+722 IGVTPD

-746 LANGQGASMALPIW
+746 LANGQGANMALPIW
-760 GKFLQKVYADA
+760 AKFLQKAYADS
-771 GLNVYTGPFDY
+771 GLKMSGRPFDR
-782 PAGLLKRLNCDET
+782 PAGISKRLDCDET
-795 VLPAGGTSTD
+795 ISEAEAKEMNKSLR
-805 GQANDEEDEE
+805 EDEE
-815 FY
+815 EFY

>member
-1 MWFGSSKSKVNFHL
+1 
-15 LLLLLFTIFAGYD
+15 
-28 KTVLTNFGESMF
+28 MF
-40 KKYWKSFVIF
+40 KKYWKFFVIF
-50 WSVVMLGIVGVF
+50 WSVVLVGIIGVF

-85 NNRFASEVFFADGPI
+85 NNRFASEVYFADGPI
-100 MNKYFEKENRKYTE
+100 MNRYFEKENRKYIE
-114 YREIPASVVDALIAT
+114 YREIPQSVIDALIAT
-129 EDVRFYEHSGVD
+129 EDVRFYDHSGVD
-141 VRGLFRVLKGV
+141 VRGLFRVAKGL
-152 LTADASAGGGSTIS
+152 LTANTSAGGGSTIS
-166 QQLAKMLFPREP
+166 QQLAKMLFPRES

-184 LVVRKFRE
+184 LAIRKFRE

-207 IMTMYLNKYDF
+207 ILTMYLNKYDF

-230 IYFQTPLDSLKIEQA
+230 IYFQVPLDSLKVEQA
-245 AMLVGMAK
+245 AMLIGMAK

-266 TLNRRNVVLNQM
+266 TLNRRNVVLSQM
-278 YKYDKITRDE
+278 YKYDKITRE
-288 YDSLK
+288 ECDSLK
-293 MLPLGLKFK
+293 KLPLGLNFK

-318 RLYMTANKPKR
+318 RLFMTANKPDRKR
-329 ENYRNTE
+329 YRDLS
-336 QFRLDSAAWETDP
+336 QFRLDSVAWETNP

-359 VGGTHYDLYSDGLKI
+359 VDGSHYDLYSDGLKI
-374 YSTLDSRMQRYAEE
+374 YTTLDSRMQKYAEE

-402 DKERAYKKNSPFSND
+402 DKEKVKKLRPPFSND
-417 MTPDK
+417 MTPAE
-422 IEEAL
+422 IEEVL
-427 MRSVKQSERYR
+427 NRSIRQSERYR
-438 QLVKEGKNQ
+438 VLSKQGMSFD
-447 REIRKIFDQ
+447 EIRKTFDQ
-456 KVEMQLFTWN
+456 PLKMQVFTWN
-466 GIRDTVMSPMDSVKH
+466 GIRDTVMTPLDSIKH

-490 MVMNPRNGYVKAYV
+490 MVMQPQTGYIKAYV

-513 YDMVSVGRRQVGST
+513 YDMVSAGKRQVGST

-542 PCDRV
+542 PCDKV

-555 LPTGEPWTARGGT
+555 LPTGEPWSARGGT
-568 KRKGEM
+568 KRQGEM

-594 QFTPQAV
+594 QFTPEAV

-618 SVFLGTAEISVKE
+618 SVFLGTAEITVKE

-645 HAPLIVSRIE
+645 NSPLPVYRIE
-655 DKFGNTLA
+655 DKYGNVLQE
-663 TFQTESREVITANTA
+663 FRPESREVITENTA
-678 YLMCDLLEGVVN
+678 YLMCNLLEGVVTG
-690 SGTGVRLRY
+690 GTGVRLRY
-699 KYKLTNP
+699 KYKLMNP
-706 IGGKTGT
+706 MGGKTGT
-713 TQEHSDGWF
+713 TQKHADGWF
-722 MGITPA
+722 MGVTPD

-760 GKFLQKVYADA
+760 AKFLLKAYADPR
-771 GLNVYTGPFDY
+771 LKMSDRPFDR
-782 PAGLLKRLNCDET
+782 PAGINKRLDCDET
-795 VLPAGGTSTD
+795 ISEAEVKEMNNGIR
-805 GQANDEEDEE
+805 EDEE
-815 FY
+815 EFY

>member
-1 MWFGSSKSKVNFHL
+1 
-15 LLLLLFTIFAGYD
+15 
-28 KTVLTNFGESMF
+28 MF
-40 KKYWKSFVIF
+40 KKYWKFFVIF
-50 WSVVMLGIVGVF
+50 WSVVLVGIIGVF

-85 NNRFASEVFFADGPI
+85 NNRFASEVYFADGPI
-100 MNKYFEKENRKYTE
+100 MNRYFEEENRKYIE
-114 YREIPASVVDALIAT
+114 YREIPQSVIDALIAT
-129 EDVRFYEHSGVD
+129 EDVRFYDHSGVD
-141 VRGLFRVLKGV
+141 VRGLFRVAKGL
-152 LTADASAGGGSTIS
+152 LTANTSAGGGSTIS
-166 QQLAKMLFPREP
+166 QQLAKMLFPRES

-184 LVVRKFRE
+184 LAIRKFRE

-207 IMTMYLNKYDF
+207 ILTMYLNKYDF

-230 IYFQTPLDSLKIEQA
+230 IYFQVPLDSLKVEQA
-245 AMLVGMAK
+245 AMLIGMAK

-266 TLNRRNVVLNQM
+266 TLNRRNVVLSQM
-278 YKYDKITRDE
+278 YKYDKITRE
-288 YDSLK
+288 ECDSLK
-293 MLPLGLKFK
+293 KLPLGLNFK

-318 RLYMTANKPKR
+318 RLFMTANKPDRKR
-329 ENYRNTE
+329 YRDLS
-336 QFRLDSAAWETDP
+336 QFRLDSVAWETNP

-359 VGGTHYDLYSDGLKI
+359 VDGSHYDLYSDGLKI
-374 YSTLDSRMQRYAEE
+374 YTTLDSRMQKYAEE

-402 DKERAYKKNSPFSND
+402 DKEKVKKHRPPFSND
-417 MTPDK
+417 MTPTE
-422 IEEAL
+422 IEEVL
-427 MRSVKQSERYR
+427 DRSIRQSERYR
-438 QLVKEGKNQ
+438 VLSKQGMSFK
-447 REIRKIFDQ
+447 EIRKTFDQ
-456 KVEMQLFTWN
+456 PLKMQVFTWS
-466 GIRDTVMSPMDSVKH
+466 GIRDTVMTPLDSIKH

-490 MVMNPRNGYVKAYV
+490 MVMQPQTGYIKAYV

-513 YDMVSVGRRQVGST
+513 YDMVSAGKRQVGST

-542 PCDRV
+542 PCDKV

-555 LPTGEPWTARGGT
+555 LPTGEPWSARGGT
-568 KRKGEM
+568 KRQGEM

-594 QFTPQAV
+594 QFTPEAV

-618 SVFLGTAEISVKE
+618 SVFLGTAEITVKE

-645 HAPLIVSRIE
+645 NSPLPVYRIE
-655 DKFGNTLA
+655 DKYGNVLQE
-663 TFQTESREVITANTA
+663 FRPESREVITENTA
-678 YLMCDLLEGVVN
+678 YLMCNLLEGVVTG
-690 SGTGVRLRY
+690 GTGVRLRY
-699 KYKLTNP
+699 KYKLMNP
-706 IGGKTGT
+706 MGGKTGT
-713 TQEHSDGWF
+713 TQKHADGWF
-722 MGITPA
+722 MGVTPD

-760 GKFLQKVYADA
+760 AKFLLKAYADPR
-771 GLNVYTGPFDY
+771 LKMSDRPFDR
-782 PAGLLKRLNCDET
+782 PAGINKRLDCDET
-795 VLPAGGTSTD
+795 ISEAEVKEMNNGIR
-805 GQANDEEDEE
+805 EDEE
-815 FY
+815 EFY

>member
-1 MWFGSSKSKVNFHL
+1 
-15 LLLLLFTIFAGYD
+15 
-28 KTVLTNFGESMF
+28 MF
-40 KKYWKSFVIF
+40 KKYWKFFVIF
-50 WSVVMLGIVGVF
+50 WSVVLVGIIGVF

-85 NNRFASEVFFADGPI
+85 NNRFASEVYFADGPI
-100 MNKYFEKENRKYTE
+100 MNRYFEKENRKYIE
-114 YREIPASVVDALIAT
+114 YREIPQSVIDALIAT
-129 EDVRFYEHSGVD
+129 EDVRFYDHSGVD
-141 VRGLFRVLKGV
+141 VRGLFRVAKGL
-152 LTADASAGGGSTIS
+152 LTANTSAGGGSTIS
-166 QQLAKMLFPREP
+166 QQLAKMLFPRES

-184 LVVRKFRE
+184 LAIRKFRE

-207 IMTMYLNKYDF
+207 ILTMYLNKYDF

-230 IYFQTPLDSLKIEQA
+230 IYFQVPLDSLKVEQA
-245 AMLVGMAK
+245 AMLIGMAK

-266 TLNRRNVVLNQM
+266 TLNRRNVVLSQM
-278 YKYDKITRDE
+278 YKYDKITRE
-288 YDSLK
+288 ECDSLK
-293 MLPLGLKFK
+293 KLPLGLNFK

-318 RLYMTANKPKR
+318 RLFMTANKPDRKR
-329 ENYRNTE
+329 YRDLS
-336 QFRLDSAAWETDP
+336 QFRLDSIVWETNP

-359 VGGTHYDLYSDGLKI
+359 VDGSHYDLYSDGLKI
-374 YSTLDSRMQRYAEE
+374 YTTLDSRMQKYAEE

-402 DKERAYKKNSPFSND
+402 DKEKVKKLRPPFSND
-417 MTPDK
+417 RTPAE
-422 IEEAL
+422 IEEVL
-427 MRSVKQSERYR
+427 DRSIRQSERYR
-438 QLVKEGKNQ
+438 VLSKQGMSFD
-447 REIRKIFDQ
+447 EIRKTFDQ
-456 KVEMQLFTWN
+456 PLEMQVFTWS
-466 GIRDTVMSPMDSVKH
+466 GIRDTVMTPLDSIKH

-490 MVMNPRNGYVKAYV
+490 MVMQPQTGYIKAYV

-513 YDMVSVGRRQVGST
+513 YDMVSAGKRQVGST

-542 PCDRV
+542 PCDKV

-555 LPTGEPWTARGGT
+555 LPTGEPWSARGGT
-568 KRKGEM
+568 KRQGEM

-594 QFTPQAV
+594 QFTPEAV

-618 SVFLGTAEISVKE
+618 SVFLGTAEITVKE

-645 HAPLIVSRIE
+645 NSPLPVYRIE
-655 DKFGNTLA
+655 DKYGNVLQE
-663 TFQTESREVITANTA
+663 FRPESREVITENTA
-678 YLMCDLLEGVVN
+678 YLMCNLLEGVVTG
-690 SGTGVRLRY
+690 GTGVRLRY
-699 KYKLTNP
+699 KYKLMNP
-706 IGGKTGT
+706 MGGKTGT
-713 TQEHSDGWF
+713 TQKHADGWF
-722 MGITPA
+722 MGVTPD

-760 GKFLQKVYADA
+760 AKFLLKAYADPR
-771 GLNVYTGPFDY
+771 LKMSDRPFDR
-782 PAGLLKRLNCDET
+782 PAGINKRLDCDET
-795 VLPAGGTSTD
+795 ISEAEVKEMNNGIR
-805 GQANDEEDEE
+805 EDEE
-815 FY
+815 EFY

>member
-1 MWFGSSKSKVNFHL
+1 
-15 LLLLLFTIFAGYD
+15 
-28 KTVLTNFGESMF
+28 MF
-40 KKYWKSFVIF
+40 KKYWKFFVIF
-50 WSVVMLGIVGVF
+50 WSVVLVGIIGVF

-85 NNRFASEVFFADGPI
+85 NNRFASEVYFADGPI
-100 MNKYFEKENRKYTE
+100 MNRYFEKENRKYIE
-114 YREIPASVVDALIAT
+114 YREIPQSVIDALIAT
-129 EDVRFYEHSGVD
+129 EDVRFYDHSGVD
-141 VRGLFRVLKGV
+141 VRGLFRVAKGL
-152 LTADASAGGGSTIS
+152 LTANTSAGGGSTIS
-166 QQLAKMLFPREP
+166 QQLAKMLFPRES

-184 LVVRKFRE
+184 LAIRKFRE

-207 IMTMYLNKYDF
+207 ILTMYLNKYDF

-230 IYFQTPLDSLKIEQA
+230 IYFQVPLDSLKVEQA
-245 AMLVGMAK
+245 AMLIGMAK

-266 TLNRRNVVLNQM
+266 TLNRRNVVLSQM
-278 YKYDKITRDE
+278 YKYDKITRE
-288 YDSLK
+288 ECDSLK
-293 MLPLGLKFK
+293 KLPLGLNFK

-318 RLYMTANKPKR
+318 RLFMTANKPDRKR
-329 ENYRNTE
+329 YRDLS
-336 QFRLDSAAWETDP
+336 QFRLDSIVWETNP

-359 VGGTHYDLYSDGLKI
+359 VDGSHYDLYSDGLKI
-374 YSTLDSRMQRYAEE
+374 YTTLDSRMQKYAEE

-402 DKERAYKKNSPFSND
+402 DKEKVKKLRPPFSND
-417 MTPDK
+417 MTPAE
-422 IEEAL
+422 IEEVL
-427 MRSVKQSERYR
+427 DRSIRQSERYR
-438 QLVKEGKNQ
+438 VLSKQGMSFD
-447 REIRKIFDQ
+447 EIQKTFDQ
-456 KVEMQLFTWN
+456 PLEMQVFTWS
-466 GIRDTVMSPMDSVKH
+466 GIRDTVMTPLDSIKH

-490 MVMNPRNGYVKAYV
+490 MVMQPQTGYIKAYV

-513 YDMVSVGRRQVGST
+513 YDMVSAGKRQVGST

-542 PCDRV
+542 PCDKV

-555 LPTGEPWTARGGT
+555 LPTGEPWSARGGT
-568 KRKGEM
+568 KRQGEM

-594 QFTPQAV
+594 QFTPEAV

-618 SVFLGTAEISVKE
+618 SVFLGTAEITVKE

-645 HAPLIVSRIE
+645 NSPLPVCRIE
-655 DKFGNTLA
+655 DKYGNVLQE
-663 TFQTESREVITANTA
+663 FRPESREVITENTA
-678 YLMCDLLEGVVN
+678 YLMCNLLEGVVN

-706 IGGKTGT
+706 MGGKTGT
-713 TQEHSDGWF
+713 TQQHADGWF
-722 MGITPA
+722 IGVTPD

-746 LANGQGASMALPIW
+746 LANGQGANMALPIW
-760 GKFLQKVYADA
+760 AKFLQKAYADS
-771 GLNVYTGPFDY
+771 GLKMSGRPFDR
-782 PAGLLKRLNCDET
+782 PAGISKRLDCDET
-795 VLPAGGTSTD
+795 ISEAEAKEMNKSLR
-805 GQANDEEDEE
+805 EDEE
-815 FY
+815 EFY